1 MPTASAVIA
10 DVIALA
16 RGPDSRRCRWLS
28 EWTGRKLPIVSIEDI
43 ESRYYIRITALD
55 EPGVMA
61 KVSGVLGRKDISLS
75 AILQHESEPAKPV
88 PVIIMTHLAREGSVR
103 EALAEIA
110 QLEVVSEPPV
120 CIRVAEE
127 SA

>member
-1 MPTASAVIA
+1 MPTASAVVA

-16 RGPDSRRCRWLS
+16 RQPNSCRSSRK
-28 EWTGRKLPIVSIEDI
+28 WTQRKLPIIPVENIQ
-43 ESRYYIRITALD
+43 SRYYIRITALD

-61 KVSGVLGRKDISLS
+61 KVSAVLGNKDISLS

-103 EALAEIA
+103 EALAQIA
-110 QLEVVSEPPV
+110 RLEVVGEPPV

-127 SA
+127 SSLT